1 MKEKVVDLD
10 RTVYELC
17 SGDPEIAGI
26 LQEAGF
32 SDVTKPGMLNT
43 AGRFMTIP
51 KGASMKRIDL
61 RDVKR
66 LFSEHGYSTT
76 GGGS

>member
-1 MKEKVVDLD
+1 MKDKVVDLN

-17 SGDPEIAGI
+17 YADPEIAGI
-26 LQEAGF
+26 LREAGF

-51 KGASMKRIDL
+51 KGATMKRIDL
-61 RDVKR
+61 QVVKR

-76 GGGS
+76 GEEL